1 MKQTQQLANS
11 VIMVKPIDFGF
22 NEQTGLDNEFQNK
35 PQYSEAKQIK
45 QLVSAEFNNAVEK
58 LTDHGLQVLL
68 LGKEHTDKQLPDAV
82 FPNNWFSTQ
91 STGQL
96 TVYPMKTSNRKA
108 EVQLDQ
114 LVKLLTVNNFDIETI
129 VDLRE
134 NLSPEQALEGTGSLI
149 FHHPT
154 NTLFAAL
161 SDRCQNQLLTQFS
174 ERFDYELVSFN
185 TQSKT
190 GSAIYHTNVMMS
202 CGENFAVV
210 ATPVIGEKDRRTVL
224 DTLNQRVNDVLE
236 ISEDQMASSFCGN
249 ILQLKSSTQEPL
261 IAMSESAF
269 RGFNRKQLTILEK
282 HGELVICAIPNIE
295 RIGGGS
301 MRCMLAENFLPTT
314 N

>member
-35 PQYSEAKQIK
+35 PQNPEAGQVK
-45 QLVSAEFNNAVEK
+45 QLVSTEFNNAVEK
-58 LTDHGLQVLL
+58 LTKHGLQVLL

-96 TVYPMKTSNRKA
+96 TVYPMKTPNRKA

-129 VDLRE
+129 IDLRE
-134 NLSPEQALEGTGSLI
+134 NLSPDQALEGTGSLI

-161 SDRCQNQLLTQFS
+161 SDRCQKQLLTQFS
-174 ERFDYELVSFN
+174 ERFNYELASFN

-202 CGENFAVV
+202 CGEDFAVL
-210 ATPVIGEKDRRTVL
+210 ATPVICEKDRRIVL
-224 DTLNQRVNDVLE
+224 GALNQRVNDVLE
-236 ISEDQMASSFCGN
+236 ISEDQMASYFCGN
-249 ILQLKSSTQEPL
+249 ILQLKSSTHEPL

-282 HGELVICAIPNIE
+282 HGELVICAIPHIE

-301 MRCMLAENFLPTT
+301 MRCMLTENFLPST